1 MKLVEN
7 LVNFLRSLEES
18 VAMLRSPSILLPF
31 VVFAAV
37 QSLVLMACAFFT
49 VPPLS
54 TVMVPLIRLISGE
67 QSLHFPMHFVLLPG
81 IYHSIYLPLVVVV
94 GFVLFGRAVFGMGDY
109 YQRQGSS
116 IGTRPP
122 MLRSIP
128 SMILIGLLYV
138 LLATAPIV
146 LFEYA
151 STRTAAAPV
160 RRALPVVGVLLSL
173 SFQSLLV
180 YSLLFLRAGAGGPA
194 AAVKKSVGFARSR
207 FPLTFMLVL
216 TVYVIHRP
224 IDYVVSRPDKVVLR
238 FDPEMVFFLLLG
250 GILLELVTSYLLFS
264 STTSIALA
272 RKKEGFG

>member
-31 VVFAAV
+31 VIFAAV
-37 QSLVLMACAFFT
+37 QSLVLMSCAFFT

-81 IYHSIYLPLVVVV
+81 IYHSIYLPLVVIV

-109 YQRQGSS
+109 YQSQGRS

-122 MLRSIP
+122 MSRSVP

-138 LLATAPIV
+138 LLATGPIV

-160 RRALPVVGVLLSL
+160 RSTSCRACGS
-173 SFQSLLV
+173 
-180 YSLLFLRAGAGGPA
+180 
-194 AAVKKSVGFARSR
+194 ARRRSWR
-207 FPLTFMLVL
+207 C
-216 TVYVIHRP
+216 
-224 IDYVVSRPDKVVLR
+224 
-238 FDPEMVFFLLLG
+238 
-250 GILLELVTSYLLFS
+250 
-264 STTSIALA
+264 
-272 RKKEGFG
+272 